1 MKTRRWLFVCLVA
14 LALVLVSCII
24 TEVPA
29 PTLDVPAAGFSTTDS
44 EFNLTGTGAPG
55 SVVQVVVD
63 GVAAGV
69 TRVGDGGAWALKIS
83 LTEPGQHEVRVRR
96 LNTGGAVMAEAGPFS
111 ITLAPPVVEV
121 TPPSLNLPLGAQL
134 DAGPLTLTGRG
145 EAGSRV
151 QVLVDGQVAGET
163 RVGDDGAWSLEL
175 SLTQPGEH
183 ELALRSL
190 DAGGAVVAE
199 AAPVKVT
206 LAAPAVEKATLSL
219 NLPAGADLKVGT
231 LTLTGSGE
239 PGSVVQVVADGQIVG
254 MTQVGDDGT
263 WSLKAYMIKPGEHQL
278 KVQRLDASGAVVAEG
293 EPISVSLSAPAVGL
307 TAPSFNLPAGAALKV
322 GPLAL
327 TGSGVPGSVVQVV
340 VDGQVIG
347 MTQVGDD
354 GSWSLKVSIMD
365 PGRHELSVQSLD
377 ASGTVVAQAEP
388 VSVSLAP
395 AGLEGNTPVLFF
407 PADGADIITGDIIT
421 GELTV
426 IGSGGPGSEV
436 EILDGSVT
444 VGTAQ
449 VGTEG
454 EWHFT
459 FEPEVGLH
467 RLAARPLADAQ
478 ATSGAVQI
486 RVAKPSDGIDCNS
499 NPGIVGSDSYI
510 VGTCDTLS
518 GIARQLGIG
527 LDALEQAN
535 PQVENPDL
543 IFPGQFVTI
552 PK

>member
-190 DAGGAVVAE
+190 DAGGTVVAE
-199 AAPVKVT
+199 AAPVKVS

>member
-83 LTEPGQHEVRVRR
+83 LTEPGQHEVRVQR

>member
-1 MKTRRWLFVCLVA
+1 
-14 LALVLVSCII
+14 
-24 TEVPA
+24 
-29 PTLDVPAAGFSTTDS
+29 
-44 EFNLTGTGAPG
+44 
-55 SVVQVVVD
+55 
-63 GVAAGV
+63 
-69 TRVGDGGAWALKIS
+69 
-83 LTEPGQHEVRVRR
+83 
-96 LNTGGAVMAEAGPFS
+96 
-111 ITLAPPVVEV
+111 
-121 TPPSLNLPLGAQL
+121 
-134 DAGPLTLTGRG
+134 
-145 EAGSRV
+145 
-151 QVLVDGQVAGET
+151 
-163 RVGDDGAWSLEL
+163 
-175 SLTQPGEH
+175 
-183 ELALRSL
+183 
-190 DAGGAVVAE
+190 
-199 AAPVKVT
+199 
-206 LAAPAVEKATLSL
+206 
-219 NLPAGADLKVGT
+219 
-231 LTLTGSGE
+231 
-239 PGSVVQVVADGQIVG
+239 
-254 MTQVGDDGT
+254 
-263 WSLKAYMIKPGEHQL
+263 
-278 KVQRLDASGAVVAEG
+278 VAEG